1 MIRQLGLLTLAAG
14 VILSFAILVKEPLR
28 TVRADDNSDNDQMRA
43 VQGLAISPVPLKFA
57 ERNRQLVGLGSY
69 LVNAV
74 GSCNDCHTCP
84 SYKDN
89 PFAGDPG
96 VVNADPNPALN
107 HFLGGGRAF
116 GPVTVS
122 ANLTPDLN
130 GNPALTFSQF
140 VNALRFGKDPDPTVT
155 TLLQVMPWPVTRH
168 MVNGDLAAIYA
179 YLTAIPHATVTPGVF
194 GGTTCKA
201 LN

>member
-1 MIRQLGLLTLAAG
+1 VKRLLGVFALFAAVLLSIG
-14 VILSFAILVKEPLR
+14 VLTRDSIHV
-28 TVRADDNSDNDQMRA
+28 VRAQQANNNEMRA
-43 VQGLAISPVPLKFA
+43 VQGLAISPVPLKFV
-57 ERNRQLVGLGSY
+57 ERDRQLVGLGSY
-69 LVNAV
+69 LVNAI

-84 SYKDN
+84 SFKDN

-122 ANLTPDLN
+122 ANLTPDEN
-130 GNPALTFSQF
+130 GKPALTLQEF
-140 VNALRFGKDPDPTVT
+140 VNAMRFGKDPDPAVT
-155 TLLQVMPWPVTRH
+155 TRLQVMPWPVLRH
-168 MVNGDLAAIYA
+168 MTDGDLGAIYA
-179 YLTAIPHATVTPGVF
+179 YLLAIPHAIVTPGVF

-201 LN
+201 LP